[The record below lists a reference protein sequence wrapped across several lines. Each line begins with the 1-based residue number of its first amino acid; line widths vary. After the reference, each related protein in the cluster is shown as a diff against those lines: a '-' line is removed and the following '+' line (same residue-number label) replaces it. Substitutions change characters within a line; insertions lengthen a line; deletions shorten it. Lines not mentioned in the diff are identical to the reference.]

1 MFRAGDQGRSMFFI
15 NSGSVV
21 VIVNNRSVDSF
32 EARDYFGE
40 VGMLLGEK
48 RSATISAT
56 ANTELLQLDV
66 DAFYQ
71 VASDVPE
78 FPLAM
83 KEALLENGTPAKRVS
98 QAVSILAKLTRADLH
113 PRALSPRVKASGAT
127 STPQG
132 RQSIE
137 EWEGEIA
144 LTAARRSLPVGSL
157 LREDLS
163 SLEQAKAILSDPLA
177 YSQEKAGFHDS
188 AVAALQ
194 AVDFLQN
201 LPKILV
207 AELLTRCAEKTYR
220 RDEIIVEGSESVDKV
235 YVLCTGCVRVLIAGG
250 QELRTHVV
258 SPGQSFGLIGHTTPP
273 RGVCVMEALPIERS
287 TVCAQCDCGW
297 ARGCVDGGAM
307 MPQICHRIRACA
319 GNHHRLRILQNTT
332 SCGLSVPRCHEYLA
346 QRRRA
351 PRRRRRLRRGGPP
364 PLG

>member
-201 LPKILV
+201 LPKIVV

-319 GNHHRLRILQNTT
+319 GNHHRLRIIQNTT
-332 SCGLSVPRCHEYLA
+332 SCGLSVLRC
-346 QRRRA
+346 RVTSV
-351 PRRRRRLRRGGPP
+351 
-364 PLG
+364 